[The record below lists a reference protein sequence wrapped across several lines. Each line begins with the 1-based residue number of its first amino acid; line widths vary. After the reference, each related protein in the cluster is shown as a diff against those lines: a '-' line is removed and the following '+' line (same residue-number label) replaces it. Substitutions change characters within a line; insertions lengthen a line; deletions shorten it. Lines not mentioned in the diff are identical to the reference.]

1 MNKEQLIK
9 KYKDMYIAVSLHSD
23 IYERNMKIYRKNS
36 IGFRNNYEQFSN
48 CENQKITLNIILN
61 DLENLK

>member
-9 KYKDMYIAVSLHSD
+9 KYKDMYLAVSLNSD
-23 IYERNMKIYRKNS
+23 TYERNMKIYRKNS
-36 IGFRNNYEQFSN
+36 IGFRNNYEGFSN
-48 CENQKITLNIILN
+48 CEHQKITLNIILN